1 MGDIALNAYSRG
13 FIIDGS
19 VYEGS
24 TFDRLRIDAQS
35 PWAPQV
41 IFEFQ
46 ITGSGTNGGEL
57 YEFVSWEVTP
67 DFWGASGNT
76 SPTLTISWTEPPSRR
91 ENADIRAV
99 VREVGIQNIV
109 TVSPDGGGTVSV
121 SPDKIKWGTS
131 SSSIPVTITANPH
144 PGWRVKSI
152 VFNTGLSR
160 NTINVNGGDGEP
172 YTYTGN
178 VSRSSFYNASSTFSG
193 LELHHSVTFER
204 VGVLVKASGNG
215 DCTINGVE
223 NFEQTFNV
231 GSAYTLNIIPKSGY
245 AIYQI
250 TSTLGDN
257 IVFSEPELVHSVS
270 ATAVSDITWSIIC
283 KKIVTVVPSVN
294 MEECGT
300 ISISPDRN
308 PLIFFENELI
318 AVSFSEAIRSTV
330 LAFLDWGLWKNG
342 IKYIITRDSNF
353 SIRTSIDEDR
363 ETPNKM
369 EIRCEVS
376 PADGKIL
383 CTSSGE
389 IIASSRTKI
398 VLSRSPS

>member
-13 FIIDGS
+13 FVIDGS
-19 VYEGS
+19 VYNGS
-24 TFDRLRIDAQS
+24 SFDRLRIDTQGS
-35 PWAPQV
+35 WGSRS
-41 IFEFQ
+41 FDFQ

-57 YEFVSWEVTP
+57 YEFVSWEVIP
-67 DFWGASGNT
+67 DFWGASGST
-76 SPTLTISWTEPPSRR
+76 SPTLTISWTEPASRL

-109 TVSPDGGGTVSV
+109 TTSPEEGGTVSV

-131 SSSIPVTITANPH
+131 NSSVPVTITANPH

-160 NTINVNGGDGEP
+160 NTINVNGGDGQP

-178 VSRSSFYNASSTFSG
+178 VSRSSFYNSSSTFSG

-223 NFEQTFNV
+223 DFEQTFNV
-231 GSAYTLNIIPKSGY
+231 GSAYTLNIVPKSGY

-257 IVFSEPELVHSVS
+257 ITFSEPELAHSVS
-270 ATAVSDITWSIIC
+270 ATAVSDITWSIAC
-283 KKIVTVVPSVN
+283 KKIVMVVPSVN
-294 MEECGT
+294 MAVCGT
-300 ISISPDRN
+300 ISISPNRN

-330 LAFLDWGLWKNG
+330 LAFLDWGLWKNN
-342 IKYIITRDSNF
+342 IKYIITRDSGF
-353 SIRTSIDEDR
+353 SIRTSINEER

-376 PADGKIL
+376 PADGRIL
-383 CTSSGE
+383 CTSSGD

>member
-13 FIIDGS
+13 FVIDGS
-19 VYEGS
+19 VYNGS
-24 TFDRLRIDAQS
+24 SFDRLRIDTQGS
-35 PWAPQV
+35 WGSRS
-41 IFEFQ
+41 FDFQ

-57 YEFVSWEVTP
+57 YEFVSWEVIP
-67 DFWGASGNT
+67 DFWGASGST
-76 SPTLTISWTEPPSRR
+76 SPTLTISWTEPASRL

-109 TVSPDGGGTVSV
+109 TTSPEEGGIVSV

-131 SSSIPVTITANPH
+131 NSSVPVTITANPH

-160 NTINVNGGDGEP
+160 NTINVNGGDGQP

-178 VSRSSFYNASSTFSG
+178 VSRSSFYNSSSTFSG

-231 GSAYTLNIIPKSGY
+231 GSAYTLNIVPKSGY

-257 IVFSEPELVHSVS
+257 ITFSEPELAHSVS
-270 ATAVSDITWSIIC
+270 ATAASDITWSIIC

-294 MEECGT
+294 MAVCGT
-300 ISISPDRN
+300 ISISPNRN

-330 LAFLDWGLWKNG
+330 LAFLDWGLWKNN
-342 IKYIITRDSNF
+342 IKYIITRDSSF
-353 SIRTSIDEDR
+353 SIRTSINEDR

-376 PADGKIL
+376 PADGRIL